1 MSHLGFINSA
11 LAALLL
17 STNLLA
23 ADEPRTT
30 IVHAGTL
37 LAVPGQDAKP
47 EQSLI
52 IVDDKILEVRDGYVA
67 ASDFEGSVDIV
78 DLKDKFVLPGLMDMH
93 VHFTLAPKRPDF
105 LKTSDSDYALMA
117 AGNAQTT
124 LLAGVTTV
132 RDIGATSAEAIIAVR
147 DAVNDGTIPGPRI
160 IAAGESISATAGHGE
175 RRGQRDDIADLVQ
188 SKAMCDGADDC
199 RRAVRSQY
207 KLGAD
212 MIKVHA
218 TGGGADPN
226 GKRYSAPEMFDDE
239 LEAVVETAH
248 RLGLKVTAHAHG
260 TAGIKAAIRAGVDSV
275 EHSSWLDDDAIEM
288 YLDTGTYV
296 VKTAYLQDY
305 FLSRP
310 QIPKRIQDMRRANI
324 AIAEPMVREAIKRG
338 VKFAMGTDSGVM
350 PHGQNAKEI
359 WKYVEL
365 GMSPMEAIETATVN
379 AADLMGKSDQ
389 LGTLEA
395 GKFADVIAVD
405 VSPLE
410 DITSLESVSFVM
422 RSGVV
427 YKSSETM

>member
-1 MSHLGFINSA
+1 MSHLRFINIA
-11 LAALLL
+11 LTALLL
-17 STNLLA
+17 SANLFA

-37 LAVPGQDAKP
+37 LAVPGQDARS

-67 ASDFEGSVDIV
+67 AGDIEGDVSIV

-93 VHFTLAPKRPDF
+93 VHFTLVPKRPDYM
-105 LKTSDSDYALMA
+105 KTSDADYALMA
-117 AGNAQTT
+117 AGNANTT
-124 LLAGVTTV
+124 LMAGVTTV

-147 DAVNDGTIPGPRI
+147 DAINAGTIPGPRI
-160 IAAGESISATAGHGE
+160 IAAGESISATAGHGDT
-175 RRGQRDDIADLVQ
+175 RNLRDDVAELMQ

-226 GKRYSAPEMFDDE
+226 GKRFSAPEMFDDE
-239 LEAVVETAH
+239 LEAIVETAH

-275 EHSSWLDDDAIEM
+275 EHSSWLDEEAIQM
-288 YLDTGTYV
+288 YLDTGTYQV
-296 VKTAYLQDY
+296 TTAYLQDY

-310 QIPKRIQDMRRANI
+310 QIPQRIQDMRRANMKLMR
-324 AIAEPMVREAIKRG
+324 PLLREAIQRG

-359 WKYVEL
+359 SKYVEL

-379 AADLMGKSDQ
+379 AADLMDLTDQ
-389 LGTLEA
+389 IGTLEA

-410 DITSLESVSFVM
+410 DITSLEDVSFVM

-427 YKSSETM
+427 YKSSVTM